1 MLLTGVGLHK
11 EEKKEDNYELMQE
24 QRSHTLLLTHKT
36 VLCVCD
42 VAILNKVGTRH
53 NADSLNY
60 TKLFQHEDV
69 T

>member
-36 VLCVCD
+36 VLCVLC
-42 VAILNKVGTRH
+42 VNKVGTRH